1 VTQPGGR
8 VDAPVRDGP
17 YVLTDGVF
25 VPDFPVAHREDEYHA
40 AGFELLRN
48 MQHQHFW
55 YLGRRRFLL
64 HALRRHL
71 GKLTADGR
79 AAPRAIDLG
88 GGAGGWASFLA
99 EQAELPL
106 TEIALADSS
115 AQALQAAATCLP
127 SRVSRYQVDLLR
139 LGWQQRW
146 ELIFLLDVLEHI
158 PDDRQALAQ
167 VYEALAPG
175 GLVIVTTPALQRL
188 WTWNDE
194 VVGHQR
200 RYSRAQLDGLARAC
214 GFRVLDTRYFMFLL
228 SPMLLASRL
237 LKAPDLAKLS
247 QAEVWTL
254 IERSHRVPST
264 PVNTLLRW
272 VFDLETPLGH
282 LLPFPWGTSVLAVLQ
297 KDPLPGRSGG

>member
-1 VTQPGGR
+1 MTEPGVRAGEQ
-8 VDAPVRDGP
+8 VRDGP
-17 YVLTDGVF
+17 YVLTDGIF
-25 VPDFPVAHREDEYHA
+25 VPDFPVAHREEEYHA

-71 GKLTADGR
+71 GTLTAG
-79 AAPRAIDLG
+79 PRAIDLG

-99 EQAELPL
+99 EQAEFPL
-106 TEIALADSS
+106 AEIALADSS
-115 AQALQAAATCLP
+115 ALALQAAAAGLP

-167 VYEALAPG
+167 VHEALAPG
-175 GLVIVTTPALQRL
+175 GFVLVTTPALQRL

-200 RYSRAQLDGLARAC
+200 RYSREQLSGLAREC
-214 GFRVLDTRYFMFLL
+214 GFRVLDARYFMFLL

-247 QAEVWTL
+247 EAEVWAL
-254 IERSHRVPST
+254 IERSHRVPSK
-264 PVNTLLRW
+264 PLNTLLRW
-272 VFDLETPLGH
+272 VFNLETPLGH

-297 KDPLPGRSGG
+297 KA